1 MGILLIALYL
11 AVLLLLCGYGLHRA
25 RLAWLCMR
33 CQPPHRA
40 KRLAPEQLPTVT
52 VQLPIYNEA
61 TVVQRL
67 LEEVSRL
74 DYPRDKLEIQ
84 VLDDSDDETRVLAES
99 MVDRLRDTGLDIS
112 YVRRPSREGYKAG
125 ALDYGLRRAKGEL
138 IAIFDADFVPPSDF
152 LQATVGHFRQA
163 NVGMVQGRWGHLNRD
178 ASLLTGLQALMLDGH
193 HLVENRARYS
203 AGCYFNF

>member
-67 LEEVSRL
+67 LEEVSGCLEELRAAGTISANAQPVIVVVREKRRRL
-74 DYPRDKLEIQ
+74 
-84 VLDDSDDETRVLAES
+84 TS
-99 MVDRLRDTGLDIS
+99 MIPGL
-112 YVRRPSREGYKAG
+112 
-125 ALDYGLRRAKGEL
+125 
-138 IAIFDADFVPPSDF
+138 
-152 LQATVGHFRQA
+152 
-163 NVGMVQGRWGHLNRD
+163 
-178 ASLLTGLQALMLDGH
+178 
-193 HLVENRARYS
+193 
-203 AGCYFNF
+203 